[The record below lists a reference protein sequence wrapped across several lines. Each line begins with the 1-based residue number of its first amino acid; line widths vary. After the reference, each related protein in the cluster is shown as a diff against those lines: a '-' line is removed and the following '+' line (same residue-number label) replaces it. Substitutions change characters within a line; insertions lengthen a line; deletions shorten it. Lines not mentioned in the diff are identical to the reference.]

1 MRDGLGP
8 LLLVLIGAPGLVCLL
23 TLGTVLFP
31 RIVGATRRAAA
42 AMPGRSL
49 LLGVVNLLF
58 LTALLV
64 VLTAAGKRPG
74 AGGGLLEILAIAPA
88 LTLAAGLTLGLAA
101 LSALVGDRLV
111 PQRGPISQV
120 VIGAAA
126 IVLAGLTPILGWFLF
141 FPYIALVGLG
151 GLVIG
156 LFSRVPEP
164 PA

>member
-1 MRDGLGP
+1 MREGLGP
-8 LLLVLIGAPGLVCLL
+8 LLVLIGAPGLICLL
-23 TLGTVLFP
+23 TLVTVLFP
-31 RIVGATRRAAA
+31 RIAGAAQRSAA

-58 LTALLV
+58 FTALVV
-64 VLTAAGKRPG
+64 VLTAAGERASSRSG
-74 AGGGLLEILAIAPA
+74 VLEVLALAPA
-88 LTLAAGLTLGLAA
+88 LVLAAGMTVGLAA
-101 LSALVGDRLV
+101 MSALIGDRMV

-126 IVLAGLTPILGWFLF
+126 LVLAGLTPFLGWFLF

-151 GLVIG
+151 GVVIG

>member
-1 MRDGLGP
+1 MREGLGP

-23 TLGTVLFP
+23 SLGTVLFP
-31 RIVGATRRAAA
+31 RIAGAAQRAAA

-58 LTALLV
+58 LAALLV
-64 VLTAAGKRPG
+64 VLTAAGERVG
-74 AGGGLLEILAIAPA
+74 AGGGLFEALALAPA

-101 LSALVGDRLV
+101 MSALIGNRLV
-111 PQRGPISQV
+111 PQRGPLSQV

-126 IVLAGLTPILGWFLF
+126 IVLAGLTPFLGWFLF
-141 FPYIALVGLG
+141 FPYLALVGLG
-151 GLVIG
+151 GVVIG
-156 LFSRVPEP
+156 LFGRAPEP

>member
-1 MRDGLGP
+1 MKGDLGS
-8 LLLVLIGAPGLVCLL
+8 LLLVLIGVPGLICLL

-31 RIVGATRRAAA
+31 RIVRAAQRAVA

-58 LTALLV
+58 FTALVV
-64 VLTAAGKRPG
+64 VLTAAGERASSRSG
-74 AGGGLLEILAIAPA
+74 VLEALALAPA
-88 LTLAAGLTLGLAA
+88 LILASGLTLGLAA
-101 LSALVGDRLV
+101 MSILIGDKVV

-126 IVLAGLTPILGWFLF
+126 IVLAGLTPFLGWFLF

-151 GLVIG
+151 GVVIS
-156 LFSRVPEP
+156 LFSRAPAP

>member
-1 MRDGLGP
+1 MKEGLSP

-31 RIVGATRRAAA
+31 RIVLAARRAAA

-58 LTALLV
+58 FTALVV
-64 VLTAAGKRPG
+64 VLTAAGERAVSRSG
-74 AGGGLLEILAIAPA
+74 VLEALALAPA
-88 LTLAAGLTLGLAA
+88 LILASGLTLGLAA
-101 LSALVGDRLV
+101 MSALIGDRLV
-111 PQRGPISQV
+111 PQRGPIAQV
-120 VIGAAA
+120 VVGAAA
-126 IVLAGLTPILGWFLF
+126 LVLAGLTPFLGWFLF

-151 GLVIG
+151 GVVIG
-156 LFSRVPEP
+156 LFSRAPEP